1 MTRKIEK
8 IQINHILQLNQSVDF
23 PQVKVYKN
31 DCLVAF
37 GEVIFVD
44 GNYTV
49 VIEKC

>member
-23 PQVKVYKN
+23 LNKN

-44 GNYTV
+44 GNYAV